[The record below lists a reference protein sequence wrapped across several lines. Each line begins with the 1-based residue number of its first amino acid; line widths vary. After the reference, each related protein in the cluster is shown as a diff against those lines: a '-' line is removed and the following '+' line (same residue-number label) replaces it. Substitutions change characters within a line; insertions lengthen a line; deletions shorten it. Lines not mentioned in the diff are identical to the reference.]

1 MDPTITKNPPAMQ
14 ETLVDSWVMKITWR
28 RDRLP
33 TLVFWPGFHG
43 LYSHKESDTT
53 EATFTLSPLLQ
64 PLGSWIIL
72 VLGFRG
78 GASGRG
84 CLPMQET

>member
-1 MDPTITKNPPAMQ
+1 MQ

-33 TLVFWPGFHG
+33 TPVFWPGFHG
-43 LYSHKESDTT
+43 LYRPWSHKESDTT

-64 PLGSWIIL
+64 PLGSWIII

-78 GASGRG
+78 GASGKG
-84 CLPMQET
+84 HLPMQET